1 MSRGNLLSG
10 KATPEASRPATKPHS
25 ITSNEIRAELQ
36 RILASGIFATADRMK
51 RFLRFVVDET
61 LAGKGDD
68 LNESSLGM
76 EVYDRDETF
85 DPRVDSIVRVDAGRL
100 RSKLREFYESE
111 GASSLIRIEI
121 PKGSYKPLFK
131 MSKETDSGTSG
142 KRRTRTGP
150 AGRTIAVLPF
160 ADLSPERDQEYFGDG
175 IAEELMFALSRV
187 PKLRVVSQTS
197 VFAFKGKGMDVRDIG
212 GQLGVGNILEGSVRK
227 AGQKLRITTRLSDVV
242 TGFQIWSE
250 AFNCDLRDVFQFR
263 KRSLDLSLRRSGWRA

>member
-1 MSRGNLLSG
+1 MSRENVLSSKG
-10 KATPEASRPATKPHS
+10 TPKAIRPARQADS
-25 ITSNEIRAELQ
+25 ISSGEIRAELQ

-51 RFLRFVVDET
+51 RFLRFIVDET

-68 LNESSLGM
+68 LKESSLGI

-111 GASSLIRIEI
+111 GASSRIRIEI

-131 MSKETDSGTSG
+131 RSKDTNSGTSA

-160 ADLSPERDQEYFGDG
+160 ADLSPQRDQEYFGDG

-197 VFAFKGKGMDVRDIG
+197 VFAFKGKGMDAREIG
-212 GQLGVGNILEGSVRK
+212 RK
-227 AGQKLRITTRLSDVV
+227 LNVQY
-242 TGFQIWSE
+242 
-250 AFNCDLRDVFQFR
+250 
-263 KRSLDLSLRRSGWRA
+263 